1 MTEKGTSKSRE
12 EMKMEIQK
20 ILDRERWHGY
30 VSGKV
35 DGALNV
41 LYALDLSREER
52 IQLLAGA
59 ADLSLATATDFIE
72 DREKSG

>member
-1 MTEKGTSKSRE
+1 MSKGMGDAEKA
-12 EMKMEIQK
+12 MKAL
-20 ILDRERWHGY
+20 LDRERWQGY

-35 DGALNV
+35 EGALNV
-41 LYALDLSREER
+41 LYELNLSRDER
-52 IQLLAGA
+52 IQLLADA